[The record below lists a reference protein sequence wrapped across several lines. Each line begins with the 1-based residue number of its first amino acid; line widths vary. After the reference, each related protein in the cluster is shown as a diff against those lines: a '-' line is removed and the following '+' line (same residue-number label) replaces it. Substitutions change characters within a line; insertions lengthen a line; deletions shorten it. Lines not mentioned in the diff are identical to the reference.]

1 MLRWTTLDPDSTETG
16 REISRWLGG
25 GGLGYTLLGASDWQ
39 LNVLPLKSCMTCST
53 CLLWRGWVP
62 VSISDGRAEHKG
74 RPYGFKKDETEWLK
88 PAAVVTMNPITHS
101 PNTRQK
107 LRQLAAVFRNK
118 KPRDKERAFK
128 AHTNKSLYCL
138 LCNHW
143 HVLNF
148 RLYNHV

>member
-1 MLRWTTLDPDSTETG
+1 MFHMLAVEG
-16 REISRWLGG
+16 M
-25 GGLGYTLLGASDWQ
+25 GACVY
-39 LNVLPLKSCMTCST
+39 N
-53 CLLWRGWVP
+53 
-62 VSISDGRAEHKG
+62 DGRAEHKG

-138 LCNHW
+138 LCATTGMFLTLDCTIMYK
-143 HVLNF
+143 VQ
-148 RLYNHV
+148 